1 MNSFQ
6 KIIDMKN
13 IIILTFAVMTLL
25 SGNCFAQKSS
35 ADKIIL
41 KDNWAI
47 QSSKVVITDGK
58 AISTSGFKADLW
70 YPTSVPTTVLAA
82 LVANKVYPDP
92 YYGTNIKNLP
102 GAITG
107 RNRAMPEDSPF
118 AVAWWYRTE
127 FKLPADYKGKH
138 TWLQFHSINYKA
150 NVWLNGILIA
160 DTTTIEGAYRL
171 FNLDISKAALPGKDN
186 CLALEIFP
194 PKGMDLTITWV
205 DWNPTPPDR
214 GMGIW
219 YDVSIRATGQVAI
232 EDPHVVTKLDLPK
245 TDQAKLTITA
255 EVHNTGDKPVTGK
268 LKGTIENIS
277 FSQDVSLAAGE
288 TKLVSFIPEKY
299 PQLVMTDPRLW
310 WPHNVGPQ
318 NLYDL
323 NLSFDAS
330 GKISDIKKVRFGI
343 REITAW
349 MNNFDKFHTKV
360 FQINGKNIVIRGGGY
375 VQDMMLRP
383 SNERVDADIAY
394 AKHMNFNTLRMEAP
408 RGSDYLF
415 QRCDEEGILLMVGW
429 CCCSSWERWR
439 NWTPHIGDVAE
450 MSWKDLI
457 IHLRNH
463 PSVFTWLY
471 GSDKFPPADV
481 ERRYIKVLDEYDST
495 RPYESSATQDSSAI
509 AGRTG
514 VWMGPYPA
522 VYAYFPPSYW
532 YTKHEFNTEAGP
544 GGEQLPPIETMK
556 MMMPEED
563 LWPISDSWEIR
574 LHKAF
579 YPIAR
584 KALESRYGKPESVE
598 EYCVKSQVFQDEA
611 VKAMF
616 EAYAGNKYRSSG
628 IIYWM
633 YNSAWPK
640 MYWQFYDYFFMPN
653 GSFYAA
659 RNACEPLHI
668 QYCYDDNSIKI
679 LNSYYK
685 DFKGLQ
691 ASAKIYD
698 FNMKEVWSKQAQA
711 DVVSDDS
718 KKVMTVEVPGDISK
732 VYFLKLDLK
741 DASGKE
747 ISSNFYWL
755 SANGDKKADFTDL
768 GKLPKTE
775 VNVSASAIK
784 KDGNKYTVS
793 VAIENPG
800 KDLAFAVNPKILKK
814 TSMEPVLPVFWDD
827 NYISLLPGEKRTINV
842 NFDSKNLGGEEAVLK
857 VDGWNVK
864 SVEKELK

>member
-1 MNSFQ
+1 
-6 KIIDMKN
+6 MKKFV
-13 IIILTFAVMTLL
+13 ILPFAVITLL
-25 SGNCFAQKSS
+25 STNCFAQKSS
-35 ADKIIL
+35 DDKIIL
-41 KDNWAI
+41 RDNWAI

-58 AISTSGFKADLW
+58 AISTNGFKTDLW

-255 EVHNTGDKPVTGK
+255 EVHNAGDKPVTGK

-299 PQLVMTDPRLW
+299 PQLVMTEPRLW

-330 GKISDIKKVRFGI
+330 GKISDTKKVRFGV

-463 PSVFTWLY
+463 PAVFTWLY
-471 GSDKFPPADV
+471 GSDNFPPADV
-481 ERRYIKVLDEYDST
+481 ERRYINVLDEYDNT

-532 YTKHEFNTEAGP
+532 YTKLEFNTEAGP

-574 LHKAF
+574 LHRAF

-598 EYCVKSQVFQDEA
+598 EYCMKSQVFQDEA

-755 SANGDKKADFTDL
+755 SANGDDKADFTDL
-768 GKLPKTE
+768 DKLPKTE
-775 VNVSASAIK
+775 VSVSASAIK

-842 NFDSKNLGGEEAVLK
+842 NFDSKDLGGEEPVLE

>member
-1 MNSFQ
+1 MK
-6 KIIDMKN
+6 KIILL
-13 IIILTFAVMTLL
+13 ISGVLAVV
-25 SGNCFAQKSS
+25 SVNCFAQKSE
-35 ADKIIL
+35 DGKIL
-41 KDNWAI
+41 LRENWAI

-58 AISTSGFKADLW
+58 TISATGFKTDLW
-70 YPTSVPTTVLAA
+70 YPASVPTTVLAA

-92 YYGTNIKNLP
+92 YYGTNINNLP

-118 AVAWWYRTE
+118 KVAWWYRTE

-150 NVWLNGILIA
+150 NVWLNGKLIA

-171 FNLDISKAALPGKDN
+171 FNLDISKAALPGNNN

-219 YDVSIRATGQVAI
+219 YDVSIRTTGPVAI
-232 EDPHVVTKLDLPK
+232 EDPHVVTKLNLPK
-245 TDQAKLTITA
+245 TDQAKLTISA
-255 EVHNTGDKPVTGK
+255 EVHNAADKPVKGK

-277 FSQDVSLAAGE
+277 FSQDVTLAAGE

-310 WPHNVGPQ
+310 WPHNVGAQ

-323 NLSFDAS
+323 NLIFEAS
-330 GKISDIKKVRFGI
+330 GKVTDTKKIRFGV

-383 SNERVDADIAY
+383 SNERIDADIAY

-429 CCCSSWERWR
+429 CCCSSWERWK
-439 NWTPHIGDVAE
+439 NWTPHTGDVAE

-471 GSDKFPPADV
+471 GSDNFPPADV
-481 ERRYIKVLDEYDST
+481 EKRYIKVLDEYDNT
-495 RPYESSATQDSSAI
+495 RPYESSATRDSSAI

-514 VWMGPYPA
+514 VWMGPYPT

-532 YTKHEFNTEAGP
+532 YTKLEFNTEAGP

-556 MMMPEED
+556 MMMPEKD

-584 KALESRYGKPESVE
+584 KALESRYGKPASVE
-598 EYCVKSQVFQDEA
+598 EYCVKSQVFQNEA

-659 RNACEPLHI
+659 RNACEPLHV
-668 QYCYDDNSIKI
+668 QYCYNDNSIKI
-679 LNSYYK
+679 VNSYYR
-685 DFKGLQ
+685 DFKGLK
-691 ASAKIYD
+691 ASAKMYD
-698 FNMKEVWSKQAQA
+698 FNMKEVWSKQAET

-718 KKVMTVEVPGDISK
+718 KKIMTVEVPDDITK
-732 VYFLKLDLK
+732 VYFLKLDLA
-741 DASGKE
+741 DESGKE
-747 ISSNFYWL
+747 VSSNFYWL
-755 SANGDKKADFTDL
+755 SANGDEKADFTDL
-768 GKLPKTE
+768 DKLPKTE

-784 KDGNKYTVS
+784 KEGSNYMLS
-793 VAIENPG
+793 VTIENPG
-800 KDLAFAVNPKILKK
+800 KDLAFSVNPKILKK

-827 NYISLLPGEKRTINV
+827 NYISLLPGEKRTLNV
-842 NFDSKNLGGEEAVLK
+842 EFDSKNLGGEEPVLK
-857 VDGWNVK
+857 VDGWNIK
-864 SVEKELK
+864 SVEDEINDIILRK